1 MKTNIAAVIG
11 LLAIMALSIPQQS
24 RGQETGAANQQP
36 TGVAASTPNLPDTNK
51 QENSNACTIIFFR
64 EGHVNGAALKPSIY
78 LDGKELD
85 RLANGRWL
93 SVHTSPGKH
102 DIKSSAKNEPAT
114 VIDVK
119 EGETIYVQMVVVNG
133 TWRGAGRLMQVDGAD
148 AKKAIAGLKPLHD

>member
-11 LLAIMALSIPQQS
+11 LLAIMVFLVPQHS
-24 RGQETGAANQQP
+24 RAQEASAVNRQP
-36 TGVAASTPNLPDTNK
+36 TGVATANKPDTTK
-51 QENSNACTIIFFR
+51 EENSNACTIVIFR

-102 DIKSSAKNEPAT
+102 DIQSSAKNEPAT

-119 EGETIYVQMVVVNG
+119 EGETIYVQMVIVNG